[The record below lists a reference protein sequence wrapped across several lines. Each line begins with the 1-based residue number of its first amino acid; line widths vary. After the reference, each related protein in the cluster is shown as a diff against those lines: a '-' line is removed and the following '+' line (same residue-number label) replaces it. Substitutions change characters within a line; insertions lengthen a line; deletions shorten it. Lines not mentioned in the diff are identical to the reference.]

1 MSRFSVRGLQQR
13 PRQRG
18 VALAVALI
26 LLLVITLVGL
36 AAVSGT
42 LMQQKMSANF
52 YDRQIAFQ
60 STEAAMRQA
69 ALAIQTATAS
79 AAAPAGF
86 YDCSPA
92 APNGTGAG
100 NVCQS
105 NPFATCPTG
114 TTCSVGTIVDVSPTS
129 YKAGNM
135 ATGQPQ
141 YIVQYMGNFQLPTPN
156 VNPTSCP
163 PGQYGCKTGTQTA
176 DFYRITA
183 RSGDPSVIGGRADV
197 VLQSMFRN

>member
-52 YDRQIAFQ
+52 YDRQVAFQ

-92 APNGTGAG
+92 APNTLQTRA
-100 NVCQS
+100 S
-105 NPFATCPTG
+105 PDRSLRPSAPF
-114 TTCSVGTIVDVSPTS
+114 
-129 YKAGNM
+129 
-135 ATGQPQ
+135 
-141 YIVQYMGNFQLPTPN
+141 
-156 VNPTSCP
+156 
-163 PGQYGCKTGTQTA
+163 
-176 DFYRITA
+176 
-183 RSGDPSVIGGRADV
+183 DV
-197 VLQSMFRN
+197 VCSSDSCIRTGRSRPTHSEFVRCGATSAR